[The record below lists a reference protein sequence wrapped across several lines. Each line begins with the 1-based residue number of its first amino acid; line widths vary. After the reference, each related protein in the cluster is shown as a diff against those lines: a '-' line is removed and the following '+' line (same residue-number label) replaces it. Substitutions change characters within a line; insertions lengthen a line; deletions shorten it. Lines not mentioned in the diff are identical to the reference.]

1 MAAARDRLTDLPDV
15 IDLVRKAINDDP
27 PATAKNGGVIRPGY
41 SKELDEMTGILHSGK
56 NWIVELQQQERE
68 KTGIKSL
75 KIGYNRV
82 FGYYIDVSRTNTSL
96 VPARYERRQTT
107 ATGERYTIPE
117 LREKEALITNADER
131 VLALERTLYTRL
143 IDEIRIKTPR
153 SSGFHPRSPLSM
165 SPPRLPKPHRR
176 TIMSGRSWMM
186 AMPLYAVT
194 YGTRSSSEVLPAGL
208 CQTMWTSR
216 GQKPRL

>member
-1 MAAARDRLTDLPDV
+1 M
-15 IDLVRKAINDDP
+15 
-27 PATAKNGGVIRPGY
+27 
-41 SKELDEMTGILHSGK
+41 SSC
-56 NWIVELQQQERE
+56 QQQERE

-143 IDEIRIKTPR
+143 IDEIRIKTPALQR
-153 SSGFHPRSPLSM
+153 ISSAIAALDVAATLAEAAQAY
-165 SPPRLPKPHRR
+165 RLR
-176 TIMSGRSWMM
+176 
-186 AMPLYAVT
+186 
-194 YGTRSSSEVLPAGL
+194 PAAAG
-208 CQTMWTSR
+208 
-216 GQKPRL
+216 

>member
-1 MAAARDRLTDLPDV
+1 MLSDLPDV
-15 IDLVRKAINDDP
+15 IDLVRKAITDDP
-27 PATAKNGGVIRPGY
+27 PAIAKNGGVIRPGY

-82 FGYYIDVSRTNTSL
+82 FGYYIDVSKTNIPL

-131 VLALERTLYTRL
+131 VLALERKLYAGL
-143 IDEIRIKTPR
+143 IDEIRTKIPALQQIAT
-153 SSGFHPRSPLSM
+153 GIATLMFL
-165 SPPRLPKPHRR
+165 PRLPKSRR
-176 TIMSGRSWMM
+176 PAIMSGRSWTT
-186 AMPLYAVT
+186 AMPSSSGT
-194 YGTRSSSEVLPAGL
+194 CGTRSSSGVSPVGL
-208 CQTMWTSR
+208 CQTMRTYR
-216 GQKPRL
+216 GQRPRS